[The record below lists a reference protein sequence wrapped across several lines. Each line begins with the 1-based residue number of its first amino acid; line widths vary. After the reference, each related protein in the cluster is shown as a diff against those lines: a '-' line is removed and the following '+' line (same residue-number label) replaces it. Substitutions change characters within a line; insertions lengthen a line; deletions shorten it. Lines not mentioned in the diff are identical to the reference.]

1 MASSLTNGEG
11 PVGLDQAQREPR
23 SLLHTVK
30 VMETYGQIATKAAR
44 QTGHSGREL
53 VLGLDVLT
61 PFSETDKTVTRAQA
75 LPLCICK
82 LKCL

>member
-1 MASSLTNGEG
+1 M
-11 PVGLDQAQREPR
+11 GLYQVQREPR

-30 VMETYGQIATKAAR
+30 AMATCGQMATKAAR

-53 VLGLDVLT
+53 ALGRDVLT
-61 PFSETDKTVTRAQA
+61 PFREADKTVTRAQA

-82 LKCL
+82 LKCF